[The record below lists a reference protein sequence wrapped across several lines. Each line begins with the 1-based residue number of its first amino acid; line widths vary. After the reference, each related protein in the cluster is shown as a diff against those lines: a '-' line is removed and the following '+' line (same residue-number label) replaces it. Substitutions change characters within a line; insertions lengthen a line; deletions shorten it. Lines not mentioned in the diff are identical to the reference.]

1 MKGEAMYNKA
11 LVATEGSAL
20 SRAALTEAVKLA
32 SKSVVVVRVPDSVP
46 MMMAGAGAPSF
57 VDADTVQRLADAEL
71 AEVDADLTSAKATL
85 ENAGLASVEVVVG
98 RERAGDAIV
107 IATHGSS
114 GPAGTATEGVA
125 SAPR

>member
-1 MKGEAMYNKA
+1 MYNKA

>member
-1 MKGEAMYNKA
+1 MYNKA

-98 RERAGDAIV
+98 RERTGDAIV

>member
-1 MKGEAMYNKA
+1 MKGEEMYNKA